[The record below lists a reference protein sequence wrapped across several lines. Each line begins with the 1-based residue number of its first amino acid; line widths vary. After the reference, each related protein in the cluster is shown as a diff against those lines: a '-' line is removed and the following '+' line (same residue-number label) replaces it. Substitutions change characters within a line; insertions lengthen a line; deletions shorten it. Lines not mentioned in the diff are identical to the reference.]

1 MIEISELIHN
11 TRMVKQLSED
21 DMEMLRVLVEGMIPK
36 SEEYGVPG
44 AGEELIFKDI
54 LTEVR
59 HNLSLVHK
67 ELCTLSEIAEQMF
80 GTSYRML
87 KGDNRHHVSKK
98 FLELTKEGAIVRIV
112 LQCYYRD
119 DRVMRS
125 LGMEPRPPFP
135 LGHAIE
141 DPDWSLLEG
150 VRKKKK
156 TYRST

>member
-1 MIEISELIHN
+1 
-11 TRMVKQLSED
+11 MVQQLSED
-21 DMEMLRVLVEGMIPK
+21 DMEMLRVLVEDMIPK

-54 LTEVR
+54 LSEVR
-59 HNLSLVHK
+59 RNLSLVDK
-67 ELCTLSEIAEQMF
+67 ELCDLSEIAEQMF
-80 GTSYRML
+80 GAIYQTL
-87 KGDNRHHVSKK
+87 GDNNRHRVSTK
-98 FLELTKEGAIVRIV
+98 FLDSTKQAVIARIV

-135 LGHAIE
+135 LGYAIE
-141 DPDWSLLEG
+141 ASDWSLLEG
-150 VRKKKK
+150 VKKKGK

>member
-1 MIEISELIHN
+1 
-11 TRMVKQLSED
+11 MVKPLSEED
-21 DMEMLRVLVEGMIPK
+21 IKMLRVLAEDMIPK

-54 LTEVR
+54 LSEVR
-59 HNLSLVHK
+59 RNLSLVDK
-67 ELCTLSEIAEQMF
+67 ELCALSEIAEQLF
-80 GTSYRML
+80 GVSYQTL
-87 KGDNRHHVSKK
+87 GDNNRHRVSTK
-98 FLELTKEGAIVRIV
+98 FLDSTKQAVIVRIV

-135 LGHAIE
+135 LGYAIE
-141 DPDWSLLEG
+141 ASDWSLLEG
-150 VRKKKK
+150 VKKKGK

>member
-1 MIEISELIHN
+1 
-11 TRMVKQLSED
+11 
-21 DMEMLRVLVEGMIPK
+21 MEMLRVLVEDMIPK

-54 LTEVR
+54 LSEVR
-59 HNLSLVHK
+59 RAFSLVDK

-80 GTSYRML
+80 GTSYKML
-87 KGDNRHHVSKK
+87 NGNNRHHVSKK
-98 FLELTKEGAIVRIV
+98 FLELTKQGAIVRIV

-141 DPDWSLLEG
+141 VSDWSLLEG
-150 VRKKKK
+150 VRKKNK

>member
-1 MIEISELIHN
+1 
-11 TRMVKQLSED
+11 MVKPLSED
-21 DMEMLRVLVEGMIPK
+21 DIKMLRVLAEDMIPK

-54 LTEVR
+54 LSEVR
-59 HNLSLVHK
+59 RDLSLVDK
-67 ELCTLSEIAEQMF
+67 ELCDLSEIAEQMF
-80 GTSYRML
+80 GASYQTL
-87 KGDNRHHVSKK
+87 GDNNRHRVSTK
-98 FLELTKEGAIVRIV
+98 FLDSTKQAVIVRIV

-135 LGHAIE
+135 LGYAIE
-141 DPDWSLLEG
+141 ASDWSLLEG
-150 VRKKKK
+150 VKKKGK

>member
-1 MIEISELIHN
+1 MIEISELIPD
-11 TRMVKQLSED
+11 TKMVKQLSED
-21 DMEMLRVLVEGMIPK
+21 DMEMLCVLVEDMIPK
-36 SEEYGVPG
+36 SEKYGVPG

-54 LTEVR
+54 LSEVR
-59 HNLSLVHK
+59 RNLSLVHR
-67 ELCTLSEIAEQMF
+67 ELCALSEIAEQMF
-80 GTSYRML
+80 GTNYRML
-87 KGDNRHHVSKK
+87 NDDNRHHVSKK
-98 FLELTKEGAIVRIV
+98 FLELTKQGALVRIV

-150 VRKKKK
+150 VRKRNK

>member
-1 MIEISELIHN
+1 
-11 TRMVKQLSED
+11 MVKSLSED
-21 DMEMLRVLVEGMIPK
+21 DIKMLRVLAEDMIPK

-54 LTEVR
+54 LSEVR
-59 HNLSLVHK
+59 RDLSLVDK
-67 ELCTLSEIAEQMF
+67 ELCDLSEIAEQMF
-80 GTSYRML
+80 GASYQTL
-87 KGDNRHHVSKK
+87 GDNNRHRVSTK
-98 FLELTKEGAIVRIV
+98 FLDSTKQAVIARIV

-135 LGHAIE
+135 LGYAIE
-141 DPDWSLLEG
+141 ASDWSLLEG
-150 VRKKKK
+150 VKQKGK

>member
-1 MIEISELIHN
+1 
-11 TRMVKQLSED
+11 MVKSLSED
-21 DMEMLRVLVEGMIPK
+21 DIKMLRVLAEDMIPK

-54 LTEVR
+54 LSEVR
-59 HNLSLVHK
+59 RDLSLVDK
-67 ELCTLSEIAEQMF
+67 ELCDLSEIAEQMF
-80 GTSYRML
+80 GASYQTL
-87 KGDNRHHVSKK
+87 GDNNRHRVSTK
-98 FLELTKEGAIVRIV
+98 FLDSTKQAVIARIV

-135 LGHAIE
+135 LGYAIE
-141 DPDWSLLEG
+141 ASDWSLLEG
-150 VRKKKK
+150 VKKKGK

>member
-1 MIEISELIHN
+1 
-11 TRMVKQLSED
+11 MVKPLSEAD
-21 DMEMLRVLVEGMIPK
+21 IKMLRVLAEDMIPK

-54 LTEVR
+54 LSEVR
-59 HNLSLVHK
+59 RNLSLVDK
-67 ELCTLSEIAEQMF
+67 ELCDLSEIAEQMF
-80 GTSYRML
+80 GAIYQTL
-87 KGDNRHHVSKK
+87 GDNNRHRVSTK
-98 FLELTKEGAIVRIV
+98 FLDSTKQAVISRIV

-135 LGHAIE
+135 LGYAIE
-141 DPDWSLLEG
+141 ASDWSLLEG
-150 VRKKKK
+150 VKKKGK